1 MIFMVLYD
9 MELWSEILLLQE
21 QKLSYC
27 KATVYLK
34 QWSETE
40 VSHSIKNLDISNN
53 NGYEQGINCTAIRR
67 LLSGPAIKSQGNGD
81 MMVGL

>member
-1 MIFMVLYD
+1 MVLYN

-21 QKLSYC
+21 QKQCYC
-27 KATVYLK
+27 KATVYLN
-34 QWSETE
+34 QWAETE
-40 VSHSIKNLDISNN
+40 VSHPIKNLDISNN
-53 NGYEQGINCTAIRR
+53 GYQHGINCSAICW